1 MGISKFFFFDF
12 YNFYMRKISYEQGNE
27 IKEKN
32 NFDLFMET
40 SAKDGLNIKELFFE
54 AGKILYEKTLEESK
68 VNKVRKI

>member
-1 MGISKFFFFDF
+1 
-12 YNFYMRKISYEQGNE
+12 MRKLLYEQGKE

>member
-1 MGISKFFFFDF
+1 
-12 YNFYMRKISYEQGNE
+12 MRKISYEQGNE

-54 AGKILYEKTLEESK
+54 VGKILYKKTLEESK

>member
-1 MGISKFFFFDF
+1 
-12 YNFYMRKISYEQGNE
+12 MRKISYEQGNE

-40 SAKDGLNIKELFFE
+40 SAKDGLNIEELFFE
-54 AGKILYEKTLEESK
+54 VGKILYEKTLEESK

>member
-1 MGISKFFFFDF
+1 
-12 YNFYMRKISYEQGNE
+12 MRKISYEQGNG

-54 AGKILYEKTLEESK
+54 VGKILYEKTLEESK

>member
-1 MGISKFFFFDF
+1 
-12 YNFYMRKISYEQGNE
+12 MRKISYEQGKE
-27 IKEKN
+27 KKEKN

-54 AGKILYEKTLEESK
+54 VGKILYEKTLEESK

>member
-1 MGISKFFFFDF
+1 
-12 YNFYMRKISYEQGNE
+12 MRKISYEQGNE

-54 AGKILYEKTLEESK
+54 VGKILYEKTLEESK

>member
-1 MGISKFFFFDF
+1 
-12 YNFYMRKISYEQGNE
+12 MRKLSYEQGNE

-54 AGKILYEKTLEESK
+54 VGKILYEKTLEESK

>member
-1 MGISKFFFFDF
+1 
-12 YNFYMRKISYEQGNE
+12 MRNISYEQGNE

-54 AGKILYEKTLEESK
+54 VGKILYEKTLEESK

>member
-1 MGISKFFFFDF
+1 
-12 YNFYMRKISYEQGNE
+12 MRKISYEQGNE

-40 SAKDGLNIKELFFE
+40 SAKDGLNINELFFE

>member
-1 MGISKFFFFDF
+1 
-12 YNFYMRKISYEQGNE
+12 MRNISYEQGNE

>member
-1 MGISKFFFFDF
+1 
-12 YNFYMRKISYEQGNE
+12 MRKISYEQGNG

-40 SAKDGLNIKELFFE
+40 SAKDGLNIKELFVE
-54 AGKILYEKTLEESK
+54 VGKILYEKTLEESK

>member
-1 MGISKFFFFDF
+1 
-12 YNFYMRKISYEQGNE
+12 MRKISYEQGNE

-40 SAKDGLNIKELFFE
+40 SAKDGLNIKELIFE
-54 AGKILYEKTLEESK
+54 VGKILYEKTLEESK

>member
-1 MGISKFFFFDF
+1 
-12 YNFYMRKISYEQGNE
+12 MRKISYEQGNE

>member
-1 MGISKFFFFDF
+1 
-12 YNFYMRKISYEQGNE
+12 MRNISYEQGNE

-54 AGKILYEKTLEESK
+54 VGKILYAKTLEESK